1 MAGTCLTRLR
11 VARPFYM
18 MIIINKGS
26 LSPPDLSMD
35 ARTPAIPAAQ
45 SAAINQLT
53 LRLLQAPI
61 VPLIFKLAWPNMMIM
76 LAQAGAALVDT
87 WWLAKLGNDA
97 LAGMVLVFPFIL
109 LVGTVSGGSIGAG
122 ISAAVARALGA
133 RQQVEADAVLMH
145 GLIINVVIGGAYA
158 LVMLIFGRAIYQ
170 ATGGR
175 GGALEAALVY
185 SNVVFAGNTLFWVMN
200 ALMSVIRG
208 TGNMWV
214 PASVSCGG
222 VLLMLPLSPCLIFGI
237 GPFPEL
243 GIAGSALSLLVYYV
257 AGTII
262 LAWYIL
268 SGRCVVKVTPTTLRL
283 RTFVA
288 ILSIGA
294 AGTMVSLL
302 INLTASVNNALV
314 SVLGGVSAVAG
325 YGTAARLEFLMIP
338 LAFGL
343 GAPLVAM
350 VGTNVGAGNRQRAL
364 KIVMAGGAVAFAVT
378 GTIGLCAAIFPEAWL
393 RLFTADAAAIAA
405 GADYLRIVGPAFGF
419 FGLGI
424 GMYFALLGANKLLW
438 PITGAVLRSTI
449 AIAGGA
455 FAALHLGS
463 MQAMFVVLA
472 LALFVS
478 GTVPLLSLRKKNW
491 V

>member
-1 MAGTCLTRLR
+1 
-11 VARPFYM
+11 
-18 MIIINKGS
+18 
-26 LSPPDLSMD
+26 MD
-35 ARTPAIPAAQ
+35 ARSPATTDLAPPALQ
-45 SAAINQLT
+45 PAAINPLT

-61 VPLIFKLAWPNMMIM
+61 IPLILKLSWPNMMIM
-76 LAQAGAALVDT
+76 LAQAAAALVDT

-97 LAGMVLVFPFIL
+97 LAGMVLVFPFVL

-133 RQQVEADAVLMH
+133 RQQAHADAVLMH

-158 LVMLIFGRAIYQ
+158 AVMLIFGRAIYS

-175 GGALEAALVY
+175 GGELEAALIY
-185 SNVVFAGNTLFWVMN
+185 STVLFAGNTVFWIMN

-208 TGNMWV
+208 TGNMFV
-214 PASVSCGG
+214 PALVSCGG
-222 VLLMLPLSPCLIFGI
+222 IVLMLPLSPCLIFGL

-243 GIAGSALSLLVYYV
+243 GIAGSAISLLTYYV

-268 SGRCVVKVTPTTLRL
+268 SGRCVVKFVPTALRWP
-283 RTFVA
+283 TFVA

-294 AGTMVSLL
+294 AGTIVSLL

-314 SVLGGVSAVAG
+314 SLFGGAGAVAG
-325 YGTAARLEFLMIP
+325 YGTAARLEFLLIP

-350 VGTNVGAGNRQRAL
+350 VGTNIGAGNRQRAL
-364 KIVMAGGAVAFAVT
+364 KIVLIGGAVAFGVT
-378 GTIGLCAAIFPEAWL
+378 ETIGVFAALFPEGWIG
-393 RLFTADAAAIAA
+393 LFTKDATAIRV
-405 GADYLRIVGPAFGF
+405 GSDYLRIVGPAFGF

-424 GMYFALLGANKLLW
+424 GMYFALLGANLLFW
-438 PITGAVLRSTI
+438 PIVGAVLRSAI
-449 AIAGGA
+449 AISGGA
-455 FAALHLGS
+455 VAALWLGS
-463 MQAMFVVLA
+463 LHGMFIVLA

-478 GTVPLLSLRKKNW
+478 GTIPLLSVRKRNW
-491 V
+491 A

>member
-1 MAGTCLTRLR
+1 
-11 VARPFYM
+11 
-18 MIIINKGS
+18 
-26 LSPPDLSMD
+26 MD
-35 ARTPAIPAAQ
+35 ARTPVLPVAQ
-45 SAAINQLT
+45 AAAINPLT

-133 RQQVEADAVLMH
+133 RQQADADAVLMH

-158 LVMLIFGRAIYQ
+158 LVVLIFGRSIYQ
-170 ATGGR
+170 ATGGS

-185 SNVVFAGNTLFWVMN
+185 SNVVFAGNTLFWIMN

-222 VLLMLPLSPCLIFGI
+222 VLIMLPLSPCLIFGI

-243 GIAGSALSLLVYYV
+243 GIAGSALSLLAYYV

-262 LAWYIL
+262 LGWYIL
-268 SGRCVVKVTPTTLRL
+268 SGRCVVKVTRTTLRF

-294 AGTMVSLL
+294 AGTIVSLL
-302 INLTASVNNALV
+302 INLTASVNNSLV
-314 SVLGGVSAVAG
+314 SLLGGVSAVAG

-350 VGTNVGAGNRQRAL
+350 VGTNIGAGNRQRAL

-378 GTIGLCAAIFPEAWL
+378 ETIGLCAAMFPEVWM
-393 RLFTADAAAIAA
+393 RLFTGDVAAIAA

-424 GMYFALLGANKLLW
+424 GMYFALLGASKLLW
-438 PITGAVLRSTI
+438 PITGAVLRSVL
-449 AIAGGA
+449 AISGGA
-455 FAALHLGS
+455 FAALYLGS

-491 V
+491 E

>member
-1 MAGTCLTRLR
+1 
-11 VARPFYM
+11 
-18 MIIINKGS
+18 
-26 LSPPDLSMD
+26 MD
-35 ARTPAIPAAQ
+35 ARSPTPPVEAPAAV
-45 SAAINQLT
+45 NPLT
-53 LRLLQAPI
+53 RRLLQAPI
-61 VPLIFKLAWPNMMIM
+61 VPLIFRLAWPNMMIM

-133 RQQVEADAVLMH
+133 RQQAEADAVLMH
-145 GLIINVVIGGAYA
+145 GLIVNAVIGGVYA
-158 LVMLIFGRAIYQ
+158 AVMLVFGREIYH

-175 GGALEAALVY
+175 GGELEAALVY
-185 SNVVFAGNTLFWVMN
+185 SNVVFAGNTLFWIMN

-208 TGNMWV
+208 TGNMLV
-214 PASVSCGG
+214 PALVSCGG
-222 VLLMLPLSPCLIFGI
+222 VLLMLPLSPCLIFGL

-243 GIAGSALSLLVYYV
+243 GIAGSALSLLVYYL

-268 SGRCVVKVTPTTLRL
+268 AGRCVVKFTRATLRL
-283 RTFVA
+283 KSFAA
-288 ILSIGA
+288 ILSVGA

-302 INLTASVNNALV
+302 INLNASINNALV
-314 SVLGGVSAVAG
+314 ALLGGASAVAG

-343 GAPLVAM
+343 GGPLVAM
-350 VGTNVGAGNRQRAL
+350 VGTNIGAGNRERAL
-364 KIVMAGGAVAFAVT
+364 RIVVVGGVVAFAVT
-378 GTIGLCAAIFPEAWL
+378 ETIGLCAAIFPEAWL
-393 RLFTADAAAIAA
+393 GLFTADAAAIAA
-405 GADYLRIVGPAFGF
+405 GSAYLRIVGPAFGF

-424 GMYFALLGANKLLW
+424 GMYFALLGANMLFW
-438 PITGAVLRSTI
+438 PITGAILRSTL
-449 AIAGGA
+449 AIAGGV
-455 FAALHLGS
+455 FAALYLES

-472 LALFVS
+472 VALLVS
-478 GTVPLLSLRKKNW
+478 GGVPLLSLRKRNW
-491 V
+491 AAP

>member
-1 MAGTCLTRLR
+1 MDA
-11 VARPFYM
+11 
-18 MIIINKGS
+18 
-26 LSPPDLSMD
+26 LSPKTEAGGPPV
-35 ARTPAIPAAQ
+35 APP
-45 SAAINQLT
+45 AAINPLT

-61 VPLIFKLAWPNMMIM
+61 VPLIIKLSWPNMMIM

-97 LAGMVLVFPFIL
+97 LAGMVLVFPFVL

-133 RQQVEADAVLMH
+133 RQQAQADAVLMH
-145 GLIINVVIGGAYA
+145 GLIINVVIGGVYA
-158 LVMLIFGRAIYQ
+158 AAMLIFGRSIYA

-175 GGALEAALVY
+175 GGELEAALTY
-185 SNVVFAGNTLFWVMN
+185 SNVLFAGNTLFWIMN

-208 TGNMWV
+208 TGNMFV
-214 PASVSCGG
+214 PALVSCGS
-222 VLLMLPLSPCLIFGI
+222 VVLMLPLSPCLIFGI

-243 GIAGSALSLLVYYV
+243 GVAGSAVSLLVTYV

-268 SGRCVVKVTPTTLRL
+268 SGRCVVKFASTTLRW

-288 ILSIGA
+288 ILGIGA
-294 AGTMVSLL
+294 AGTVVSLL

-314 SVLGGVSAVAG
+314 SSLGGAGAVAG
-325 YGTAARLEFLMIP
+325 YGTAARLEFLLIP

-350 VGTNVGAGNRQRAL
+350 VGTNIGAGNRQRAQ
-364 KIVMAGGAVAFAVT
+364 KIVLIGGAVAFGVT
-378 GTIGLCAAIFPEAWL
+378 ETIGIFAALFPEGWIG
-393 RLFTADAAAIAA
+393 LFTKDATAIAV
-405 GADYLRIVGPAFGF
+405 GSDYLRIVGPAFGF

-424 GMYFALLGANKLLW
+424 GMYFALLGANLLFW
-438 PITGAVLRSTI
+438 PIVGAVLRS
-449 AIAGGA
+449 AIALCGGA
-455 FAALHLGS
+455 IAALWFGS
-463 MQAMFVVLA
+463 LQAMFIVLA

-478 GTVPLLSLRKKNW
+478 GTIPLLSVRKKNW